1 MLLSTKLNK
10 ERIGMGSVGAK
21 DVPQL
26 LDAEGRR
33 IDGRGLEDLRPIKIE
48 AGVLNRADGS
58 AYVEWGENKVMAA
71 VYGPREVHPRHLQQ
85 NDKAIVQCRYNM
97 AAFSVDERKRPGL
110 DRRSQ
115 EISKV
120 ISEAFESVLFVE
132 EYPRTSIDVYIE
144 VLQANAGTRCAGIVA
159 ASVAL
164 ADAGIPM
171 ADLIPAVAVG
181 KIAGHIALDLRKE
194 EDNYGEA
201 DLPMALVPRS
211 GRLVLLQMEGHM
223 TAEELRQALDLGVR
237 GCRKIYDLQ
246 REALRRRYAVQ
257 SPPPVEVP
265 A

>member
-1 MLLSTKLNK
+1 
-10 ERIGMGSVGAK
+10 MGSVGAK
-21 DVPQL
+21 EVPVL
-26 LDAEGRR
+26 LSPDGKR
-33 IDGRGLEDLRPIKIE
+33 IDGRRLDELRPLKIV
-48 AGVLNRADGS
+48 AGALHQADGS
-58 AYVEWGENKVMAA
+58 AFVEWGANKVMAA

-85 NDKAIVQCRYNM
+85 NNKAIVQCKYNM

-120 ISEAFESVLFVE
+120 ISEAFESVIFVE
-132 EYPRTSIDVYIE
+132 EYPRTSIDIYIE
-144 VLQANAGTRCAGIVA
+144 VLQANAGTRCAGVVA

-171 ADLIPAVAVG
+171 VDLLPSVAVG
-181 KIAGHIALDLRKE
+181 KVGGAIALDLKKE

-201 DLPMALVPRS
+201 DMPMALVPQS

-223 TAEELRQALDLGVR
+223 TAEELGRSLDLGVQ
-237 GCRKIYDLQ
+237 GCRSIYEGMKQ
-246 REALRRRYAVQ
+246 ALRDRYQVGGG
-257 SPPPVEVP
+257 SGPEVG